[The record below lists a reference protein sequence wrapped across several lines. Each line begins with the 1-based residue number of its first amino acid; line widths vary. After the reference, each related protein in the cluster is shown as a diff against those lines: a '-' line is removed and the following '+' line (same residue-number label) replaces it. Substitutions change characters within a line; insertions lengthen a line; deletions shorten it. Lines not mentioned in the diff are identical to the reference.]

1 MAWTLNITPHASLP
15 TAQMHAFLFGYV
27 ITITTCTFDDV
38 GIEYINMGNHRKDIS
53 MKTKGLE
60 TWGKVNHW
68 NQLLGDYYKDL
79 KTVKI

>member
-1 MAWTLNITPHASLP
+1 
-15 TAQMHAFLFGYV
+15 MHAFQFGYV
-27 ITITTCTFDDV
+27 ITITTCIFNDM
-38 GIEYINMGNHRKDIS
+38 GIEYINMGNQRKGIS

-60 TWGKVNHW
+60 TWAKVNYW